1 MGTTLTGT
9 TPQDTYDSLIKVTDN
24 GPLSGSLKTLTD
36 GLGNDSALALSTG
49 AASITGT
56 LAATAGANFATSSGN
71 VGIGTGSPSYKLDT
85 RGTAAVFNAGLDG
98 ITAPTLYLGHPSYTT
113 TYLNKISTSVSAAPN
128 SQVMQ
133 FSVANGASTY
143 ADVMTLNGAGNVGIG
158 TSSPEGKLEILGGTD
173 TTNTI
178 VVGDTDNATIA
189 SDHSIVFNVDRNL
202 AVGGRVVEFRY
213 GGNGYSGG
221 TSVAKFT
228 SAGLCFG
235 SDSLAANALDDYEEG
250 TWTPTTASDPTGA
263 FSGTTGE
270 YTKIG
275 NVVHFRIVVAISSNF
290 ADNFVGGLPFTVG
303 GSSSVS
309 AFSGAFNVANEN
321 FPDII
326 ATTIAGQS
334 YIRFYTNNDTNNQ
347 AQPATTWGTLRIFG
361 SYRV

>member
-24 GPLSGSLKTLTD
+24 GPLSGTAKYLSD
-36 GLGNDSALALSTG
+36 GLGNDSALAVSTS
-49 AASITGT
+49 A
-56 LAATAGANFATSSGN
+56 
-71 VGIGTGSPSYKLDT
+71 VGIGTTSGTSKANILSSTVAQTVLTLEGNYSGSGSVELLEFNRSGGAVSGAIKYQDADT
-85 RGTAAVFNAGLDG
+85 AMAIG
-98 ITAPTLYLGHPSYTT
+98 TT
-113 TYLNKISTSVSAAPN
+113 TSHAFI
-128 SQVMQ
+128 
-133 FSVANGASTY
+133 F
-143 ADVMTLNGAGNVGIG
+143 
-158 TSSPEGKLEILGGTD
+158 
-173 TTNTI
+173 NT
-178 VVGDTDNATIA
+178 GDAERMRI
-189 SDHSIVFNVDRNL
+189 
-202 AVGGRVVEFRY
+202 
-213 GGNGYSGG
+213 
-221 TSVAKFT
+221 T
-228 SAGLCFG
+228 SAGKVGINTTSALGQLNIRNESAGATTNALALYNNPSNTENTGVAIEFYPNVGVDDRCARISAVNPTTTGENVADLRFFTSNNAAPTEKLRILASG
-235 SDSLAANALDDYEEG
+235 GITFNGDTAAANALDDYEEG
-250 TWTPTTASDPTGA
+250 TFTPTTSSDPTGA